1 MADYIIVRCS
11 VQCEEF
17 CSDVPCL
24 PSACIRSVTS
34 SLGVQY
40 VKGSEWFLELLL
52 PLKTLKFNPDSA
64 RMVQDWLL
72 TLF

>member
-1 MADYIIVRCS
+1 MADYIIVHCS

-40 VKGSEWFLELLL
+40 AALV
-52 PLKTLKFNPDSA
+52 
-64 RMVQDWLL
+64 RVQNAFYSCFHL
-72 TLF
+72 